1 MKKEAIIKEGLER
14 LHKQHN
20 ITSKDILHYLQK
32 PRNEIPLSIF
42 SKKLSSL
49 ETIIKYLR
57 ENQKLSFVKIAEL
70 TNRNQKALCR
80 TYHNAL
86 KKQKEPFKMS
96 ETQKVSEH
104 AQKSSKKIS
113 DIIESEFYFP
123 IYILKNR
130 NLSVLEAIVTYLKEK
145 LNLSLVKISSL
156 LKRDPSTIWTIHN
169 RALKK
174 KNEK

>member
-1 MKKEAIIKEGLER
+1 MKKEAIIKQKLEK
-14 LHKQHN
+14 LHRQHN

-49 ETIIKYLR
+49 ETITKYLR
-57 ENQKLSFVKIAEL
+57 ENQKLNFVKIAEL
-70 TNRNQKALCR
+70 TSRNQKALCR

-86 KKQKEPFKMS
+86 KKQKEPFKL
-96 ETQKVSEH
+96 T
-104 AQKSSKKIS
+104 
-113 DIIESEFYFP
+113 ESEFYFP
-123 IYILKNR
+123 VYILKNR
-130 NLSVLEAIVTYLKEK
+130 NLSVLEVIVTYLKEK
-145 LNLSLVKISSL
+145 LNLSLIKISSL

>member
-1 MKKEAIIKEGLER
+1 MKKEAILKEELER
-14 LHKQHN
+14 LHREHN
-20 ITSKDILHYLQK
+20 ISIKDILSYLQK

-49 ETIIKYLR
+49 ETITKYLR
-57 ENQKLSFVKIAEL
+57 ENQKLNFVKIAEL
-70 TNRNQKALCR
+70 TSRNQKALCR

-86 KKQKEPFKMS
+86 KKQKEPFKL
-96 ETQKVSEH
+96 T
-104 AQKSSKKIS
+104 
-113 DIIESEFYFP
+113 ESEFYFP
-123 IYILKNR
+123 VYILKNR
-130 NLSVLEAIVTYLKEK
+130 NLSVLEVIVTYLKEK
-145 LNLSLVKISSL
+145 LNLSLIKISSL